1 MAFCMLN
8 PTFLT
13 VAFYKFVD
21 LPDFAERRAPLL
33 AVCEQHGVKGLILL
47 AREGINSTIAGP
59 SEGVQAVLAYLR
71 GDPQFADLQHK
82 ESWSERAP
90 FYRMKVRLKK
100 EIVTL
105 GLPGISPTLQVTL
118 SCSYLG
124 LATRSDTHG
133 EM

>member
-1 MAFCMLN
+1 MFT

-13 VAFYKFVD
+13 AAFYKFVD
-21 LPDFAERRAPLL
+21 IPDYAERRAPLL

-59 SEGVQAVLAYLR
+59 ADGVYAVLAYLR
-71 GDPQFADLQHK
+71 ASPLFADLQHK
-82 ESWSERAP
+82 ESWSKRAP

-105 GLPGISPTLQVTL
+105 NMKRIQILDLCLL
-118 SCSYLG
+118 SSQEG
-124 LATRSDTHG
+124 KKR
-133 EM
+133 